1 MPVSAGTLLVDVYV
15 KVSALTTVIVYVPA
29 TRLPVENV
37 MSTWSPVT
45 SPWATALTV
54 TVVPVCVDV
63 LVNLLPPAGR
73 VVYETVVALT
83 VMLYVVPYSAD
94 LMNTMPL
101 VPHVGDVVPDMA
113 TVFSRFTMN
122 V

>member
-1 MPVSAGTLLVDVYV
+1 MPVSAGTLLGAVYV
-15 KVSALTTVIVYVPA
+15 KWSASTTVIVYVPA
-29 TRLPVENV
+29 TRLPAENV

-45 SPWATALTV
+45 SSWATALMV

-63 LVNLLPPAGR
+63 LVSRLPPAGR
-73 VVYETVVALT
+73 VSYETVVALT

-94 LMNTMPL
+94 LMNTMLL

-113 TVFSRFTMN
+113 TVFSRFTMK

>member
-1 MPVSAGTLLVDVYV
+1 
-15 KVSALTTVIVYVPA
+15 
-29 TRLPVENV
+29 

-45 SPWATALTV
+45 NPWATALMV

-94 LMNTMPL
+94 LMNTIDL
-101 VPHVGDVVPDMA
+101 VPHVGDVVADMA
-113 TVFSRFTMN
+113 TVFSRFTMK